1 MRPLQISK
9 PQISPLPPHIRD
21 RAFPQQT
28 PPHRSVHYAPY
39 TAIAMQSPVAARL
52 LDVSK
57 LYGPAAALRPTTT
70 EFAAG
75 KCYLILGENGAGKS
89 TLLRII
95 AGLAQPTSGKVL
107 VFGEAP
113 HEVRHRISYMGHETM
128 LYDDMT
134 ARENLRY
141 FASLFPDGSCL
152 TPEKSLE
159 IVGLLPNLE
168 KPIKAYSQGM
178 RQRVS
183 LARALMTQADLLL
196 LDEPF
201 SNMDQRSTLQ
211 LIALLQQLRS
221 AGQTLLLTT
230 HQAELARP
238 LADFTI
244 TLEAGRIST
253 TSEAAA

>member
-1 MRPLQISK
+1 
-9 PQISPLPPHIRD
+9 
-21 RAFPQQT
+21 
-28 PPHRSVHYAPY
+28 
-39 TAIAMQSPVAARL
+39 MQSPVAARL

-57 LYGPAAALRPTTT
+57 LYGPAAALQPTTM

-75 KCYLILGENGAGKS
+75 MCYLILGENGAGKS

-152 TPEKSLE
+152 TPEKSLQ

-253 TSEAAA
+253 ASEAA

>member
-1 MRPLQISK
+1 
-9 PQISPLPPHIRD
+9 
-21 RAFPQQT
+21 
-28 PPHRSVHYAPY
+28 
-39 TAIAMQSPVAARL
+39 
-52 LDVSK
+52 
-57 LYGPAAALRPTTT
+57 
-70 EFAAG
+70 
-75 KCYLILGENGAGKS
+75 
-89 TLLRII
+89 
-95 AGLAQPTSGKVL
+95 
-107 VFGEAP
+107 
-113 HEVRHRISYMGHETM
+113 
-128 LYDDMT
+128 
-134 ARENLRY
+134 
-141 FASLFPDGSCL
+141 
-152 TPEKSLE
+152 
-159 IVGLLPNLE
+159 
-168 KPIKAYSQGM
+168 M

-253 TSEAAA
+253 ASEAA